1 MASPIDCIDLG
12 GARNLMLV
20 LIRLPEPFGVL
31 LKMVCNRITGIL
43 GNMLPVESLTKSDV
57 N

>member
-1 MASPIDCIDLG
+1 
-12 GARNLMLV
+12 MLV

-31 LKMVCNRITGIL
+31 LKMVCNRIIGIL

>member
-1 MASPIDCIDLG
+1 
-12 GARNLMLV
+12 MLV